1 MNYQT
6 TISHHAPQFV
16 PRLRPATRSDRT
28 RGIYE
33 SVDFPDRHFRR
44 VCYFTQP
51 ERRRKFYGIAK
62 RGLDISVSLS
72 VFVASVPLIV
82 AIVVL
87 IKMTSSGPVFFLH
100 KRLGKNGVEF
110 DCMKF
115 RTMVSDAE
123 EQMLK
128 NSQMRQQFE
137 EKFKIENDPR
147 ITSIGKF
154 LRRTSLDELPQLIQV
169 LQGKMTL
176 IGPRPIVR
184 REAEKYSI
192 YAGKLL
198 TVKPGLSGLWQTSGR
213 SDTTYEER
221 VLLDMRYI
229 DNRCLSMDLQLL
241 VLTAGAVIK
250 KSGAY

>member
-6 TISHHAPQFV
+6 TISKHAPQYV
-16 PRLRPATRSDRT
+16 PFLRPATRSDRT

-33 SVDFPDRHFRR
+33 LVDFPDRHFRR
-44 VCYFTQP
+44 VCYFPQP
-51 ERRRKFYGIAK
+51 ERRKKFYGIAK
-62 RGLDISVSLS
+62 RALDISISFS
-72 VFVASVPLIV
+72 VFLAALPLIA
-82 AIVVL
+82 AIVALV
-87 IKMTSSGPVFFLH
+87 KMTSPGPVFFRH

-110 DCMKF
+110 DCLKF

-123 EQMLK
+123 EQLK
-128 NSQMRQQFE
+128 KNEQIRQQFE

-147 ITSIGKF
+147 ITPVGKF

-184 REAEKYSI
+184 QEAEKYSI
-192 YAGKLL
+192 YTGKLL

-213 SDTTYEER
+213 SNTTYEER

-229 DNRCLSMDLQLL
+229 DSRCLKLDLQLL

-250 KSGAY
+250 KSGAC